1 MRVRSFVKLF
11 IPPII
16 MEMFYTLRDRFT
28 KIEDNPLPQIE
39 HGSKEFIVIGN
50 GPSFKETLARYQDKM
65 LGKDMVVVNSFAST
79 EAYELLKP
87 SFYLMTDPIFYSI
100 PEYCKN
106 TIWNDI
112 NNICEK
118 TMWPMYVILLS
129 WGKGRPIAEALSRNK
144 NIQVVFLQNN
154 HIIPNKMSQYEA
166 WDKNFT
172 VPHGQTVLNTALY
185 LGLYW
190 NYKEIYLIGADS
202 SFFEDIRIDQNTNEI
217 WTIDSHFFDNNKIYK
232 DKGFF
237 DKSKGLLRDDIA
249 LHELIFR
256 YGRMFEDYY
265 ELEKYAQ
272 YKGAKVYN
280 ASEYSWINVFERK
293 KL

>member
-1 MRVRSFVKLF
+1 M
-11 IPPII
+11 PPII
-16 MEMFYTLRDRFT
+16 MEVFYTLRDRFT
-28 KIEDNPLPQIE
+28 KIEDNPLPQVK

-79 EAYELLKP
+79 DEYELLKP
-87 SFYLMTDPIFYSI
+87 SFYLMTDPFFYGT
-100 PEYCKN
+100 PEICPK
-106 TIWNDI
+106 TAWNDI

-129 WGKGRPIAEALSRNK
+129 WGKGSPIVEALSRNK
-144 NIQVVFLQNN
+144 NIQVVFLQND
-154 HIIPNKMSQYEA
+154 HIIPSKMSLYEA
-166 WDKNFT
+166 WDKNYT

-190 NYKEIYLIGADS
+190 NYKEIYLVGADS
-202 SFFEDIRIDQNTNEI
+202 SFFEDIRIDQDTNEI

-232 DKGFF
+232 DKDFF
-237 DKSKGLLRDDIA
+237 DKSKGILRDDIT

-272 YKGAKVYN
+272 YKGANVYN

-293 KL
+293 KLQ